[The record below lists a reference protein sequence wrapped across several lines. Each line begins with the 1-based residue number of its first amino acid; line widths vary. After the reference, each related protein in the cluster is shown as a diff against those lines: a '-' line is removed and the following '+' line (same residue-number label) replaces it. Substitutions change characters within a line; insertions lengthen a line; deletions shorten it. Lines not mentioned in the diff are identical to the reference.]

1 MIYTYNA
8 PAKINIGLDVL
19 GRRDDGYHDLK
30 MIMQTI
36 DLEDILTF
44 TIKEGGR
51 EITMTCTDS
60 SLSVDDTNLVM
71 RAARHMA
78 DEFGI
83 KSSIEIH
90 LEKNIPI
97 AAGMAG
103 GSTDAA
109 TTFIAMN
116 DIFGLGLSKA
126 ELMERA
132 VNLGADIPYCILRGT
147 ALSEGIGDILTPLP
161 EYKDVTIL
169 IVKPPINVSTAFVYG
184 NLKIDSQTN
193 HPDIDNI
200 MNYMVQMN
208 HSAVGSLLGN
218 VLEDVTVKEYP
229 VIDDIKGCMI
239 KNGSLGALMSGSG
252 PTVFGIFENDETAG
266 KALEKCL
273 LLVPG
278 SFAKVVHTI

>member
-200 MNYMVQMN
+200 MNYMAQMN

-252 PTVFGIFENDETAG
+252 PTVFGIFENDETAS

>member
-126 ELMERA
+126 ELMDSILYSER
-132 VNLGADIPYCILRGT
+132 NCT
-147 ALSEGIGDILTPLP
+147 
-161 EYKDVTIL
+161 
-169 IVKPPINVSTAFVYG
+169 F
-184 NLKIDSQTN
+184 
-193 HPDIDNI
+193 
-200 MNYMVQMN
+200 
-208 HSAVGSLLGN
+208 
-218 VLEDVTVKEYP
+218 
-229 VIDDIKGCMI
+229 
-239 KNGSLGALMSGSG
+239 
-252 PTVFGIFENDETAG
+252 
-266 KALEKCL
+266 
-273 LLVPG
+273 
-278 SFAKVVHTI
+278 

>member
-161 EYKDVTIL
+161 EYKNVTIL

-200 MNYMVQMN
+200 MNYMAQMN

-252 PTVFGIFENDETAG
+252 PTVFGIFENDETAS